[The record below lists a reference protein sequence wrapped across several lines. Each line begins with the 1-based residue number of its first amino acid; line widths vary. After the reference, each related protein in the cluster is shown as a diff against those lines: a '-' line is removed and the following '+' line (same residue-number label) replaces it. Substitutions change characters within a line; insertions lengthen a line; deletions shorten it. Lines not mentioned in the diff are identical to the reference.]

1 MAGPSKT
8 DSFLNWSELPKPGF
22 PIIFEGLVG
31 QDNREPN
38 NPSYYNAEE
47 AAVVVLYLEKIL
59 TLNQIGIEKVNNSP

>member
-8 DSFLNWSELPKPGF
+8 DLFLIWSELPKSGF

-38 NPSYYNAEE
+38 SPSYFNAEE
-47 AAVVVLYLEKIL
+47 ATIVVQYLEKLL
-59 TLNQIGIEKVNNSP
+59 TLNQIGIEKV